1 LYLASDGFE
10 VSDDEYLNSLPSQT
24 LFIVAGPDAVITTG
38 ELDKKI
44 LYLNFNIDD
53 FP

>member
-38 ELDKKI
+38 ELDNEI
-44 LYLNFNIDD
+44 LNLTSNIDE
-53 FP
+53 FH

>member
-1 LYLASDGFE
+1 LASDGFE

-38 ELDKKI
+38 ELDIEI
-44 LYLNFNIDD
+44 LNLPSNTDNF
-53 FP
+53 P